1 MDLPIPVSYKCLS
14 VLKLLTLILEN
25 KILKPRQ
32 IVCLIRRNV
41 GLAIGLSIIIIVHS
55 IFVAITWILKV
66 IT

>member
-1 MDLPIPVSYKCLS
+1 MDLPIPASCKCLS

-25 KILKPRQ
+25 KILKPRET
-32 IVCLIRRNV
+32 ICLIRRNV

-66 IT
+66 MT